1 MARARTRKQPASA
14 PAGGLELELTR
25 IGAMTIDQLRATWR
39 EVLASEPP
47 SAFPKDLLARAIAF
61 HVQQKRWVV
70 CPQRPLAYSDR

>member
-1 MARARTRKQPASA
+1 
-14 PAGGLELELTR
+14 
-25 IGAMTIDQLRATWR
+25 MTIDQLRATWR